1 MHLASAGD
9 IRDRIWSLGWKDSL
23 EEGMATHS
31 SILAWRIPSDRGAW
45 RAIVHR
51 VAESDVSEGTS
62 HAGNVCD
69 SYKLLARDFCL
80 SFELIC
86 YYLFWVIAVSFIP
99 IGGGNGNPLQY
110 SCWDNPMDRKA
121 WWAAVHGIAESWI
134 QLNNWVLIP
143 ILLDHKTRQ
152 NHS

>member
-1 MHLASAGD
+1 MLETEET
-9 IRDRIWSLGWKDSL
+9 RVWSLGWKDPL
-23 EEGMATHS
+23 EEGMATHP

-51 VAESDVSEGTS
+51 VAESDMSEGTS
-62 HAGNVCD
+62 RAGNVCD

-80 SFELIC
+80 LFELIC
-86 YYLFWVIAVSFIP
+86 YYLFWVIALSFTP
-99 IGGGNGNPLQY
+99 IGGGNGNALQY
-110 SCWDNPMDRKA
+110 SCWDNPMDGRA

-134 QLNNWVLIP
+134 QLSNWVLIP
-143 ILLDHKTRQ
+143 TLLDRKTRQ